1 MHHQLQLSSGCNE
14 LHQYNET
21 HLDMGSPNSRPD
33 TVKKKTSYIGRM
45 LHNHLALYLRIL
57 RKKEKEL

>member
-1 MHHQLQLSSGCNE
+1 MHHQLHFFSRCNE

-21 HLDMGSPNSRPD
+21 HLGMGPD